1 MGKARPRFTCR
12 DFTFLPAAASVA
24 AMRTALTVALI
35 FCAGLGAAAQFGKIS
50 ILFADLQAYYA
61 GASPVAMGWM
71 VSIVG
76 AVGLVFGA
84 VAGLLVGP
92 AGPGRVMVAALAAA
106 AVTSAVQA
114 TLPAYPAMLALRVVE
129 GVTHLAIVVTGPVL
143 MAGQATART
152 RGFVMALWGSFFGLA
167 YAILAE
173 TLPPLTAAY
182 GLGSAFVAHA
192 AWMAA
197 CAAALW
203 VLLPRDRPTPAPA
216 TGGLLARHLA
226 IYRSP
231 RIAAPALGFVCYTI
245 QFVALLTLLPPLLP
259 EAQRPLVALGMP
271 LISIAV
277 SLTLGV
283 WLLRHLT
290 AVQTVQ
296 AGFALAAVAAVA
308 LWLSWG
314 QGAAMAAAAL
324 ALAAA
329 FGLVQGAS
337 FAAIPELNAPDAD
350 RAMAA
355 GALAQM
361 GNVGTVTGTPLFAW
375 GLTQGAD
382 AAAVL
387 AFCLPF
393 SLMGIAIHHLNT
405 RRRAA

>member
-1 MGKARPRFTCR
+1 MK
-12 DFTFLPAAASVA
+12 
-24 AMRTALTVALI
+24 TALTVALI

-50 ILFADLQAYYA
+50 ILFAALSAHYA

-76 AVGLVFGA
+76 LVGLIFGA
-84 VAGLLVGP
+84 MAGLMIGP
-92 AGPGRVMVAALAAA
+92 AGPGRVMVAALVAA
-106 AVTSAVQA
+106 AVASLAQA
-114 TLPAYPAMLALRVVE
+114 ALPAYPAMMALRVVE
-129 GVTHLAIVVTGPVL
+129 GVTHLAIVVAGPVL
-143 MAGQATART
+143 MAAQATARS

-173 TLPPLTAAY
+173 TLPPLTAAR
-182 GLGSAFVAHA
+182 GLGSAFVAHGL
-192 AWMAA
+192 WMAG

-203 VLLPRDRPTPAPA
+203 LLLPRDGAVAAPA
-216 TGGLLARHLA
+216 AGNVLARHVA

-231 RIAAPALGFVCYTI
+231 RVAAPALGFVCYTI
-245 QFVALLTLLPPLLP
+245 LFVALLTLLPPLVP
-259 EAQRPLVALGMP
+259 EATRGLVALGMP

-296 AGFALAAVAAVA
+296 VGFACAAMAVLALWAGWGMAWPMAVAA
-308 LWLSWG
+308 LG
-314 QGAAMAAAAL
+314 I
-324 ALAAA
+324 AAA

-337 FAAIPELNAPDAD
+337 FAAIAELNASDGD

-355 GALAQM
+355 GAVAQM
-361 GNVGTVTGTPLFAW
+361 GNLGTVTGTPLLAFL
-375 GLTQGAD
+375 LTQGAD
-382 AAAVL
+382 ATAIL
-387 AFCLPF
+387 AFGLPF
-393 SLMGIAIHHLNT
+393 CLAGIAVHMVNA